1 MSERAVQKVIRWRA
15 KGLSLKL
22 AQGQAVATTHRYLE
36 AMIEPP
42 QDPPIAFEREVDVPR
57 IRWNPKKE
65 PFGAH
70 IDRFR
75 KAVLRDQETLGKIF
89 QWKGR
94 VILCSD
100 FRNLD
105 FAYALVWWINHHTP
119 ETLAQL
125 PPDFE
130 VTYHATS
137 KQGEQARKRLETTPV
152 VAPLIPEKVTPKP
165 AQKVVTKPA
174 PKVAPEVKPPVVVKT
189 APVKVSV
196 GLSRR
201 SKTT

>member
-42 QDPPIAFEREVDVPR
+42 QDSPIAFEREVNVPR

-75 KAVLRDQETLGKIF
+75 KAVLRDPETLGKIF

-94 VILCSD
+94 VVLCSD
-100 FRNLD
+100 FRNFD
-105 FAYALVWWINHHTP
+105 YANALVWWINFHTP
-119 ETLAQL
+119 ETLAQI

-130 VTYHATS
+130 ATYHATS
-137 KQGEQARKRLETTPV
+137 KRGEKARATQKPAPV
-152 VAPLIPEKVTPKP
+152 MAPPAPKP
-165 AQKVVTKPA
+165 APKVVTKPA
-174 PKVAPEVKPPVVVKT
+174 PKVVPKVKPPVVVKS

-201 SKTT
+201 SKTP

>member
-1 MSERAVQKVIRWRA
+1 MWWPVARAPHSAHKIGPRYHGPTSIFRRFSKVKPPHHGVGHTPVEKQKRDPLMSERAVQKVIRWRA

-42 QDPPIAFEREVDVPR
+42 QDSPIAFEREVNVPR

-75 KAVLRDQETLGKIF
+75 KAVLRDPETLGKIF

-94 VILCSD
+94 VVLCSD
-100 FRNLD
+100 FRNFD
-105 FAYALVWWINHHTP
+105 YANALVWWINFHTP
-119 ETLAQL
+119 ETLARFRRTLKQL
-125 PPDFE
+125 TTP
-130 VTYHATS
+130 HRSGA
-137 KQGEQARKRLETTPV
+137 KRLGPH
-152 VAPLIPEKVTPKP
+152 KN
-165 AQKVVTKPA
+165 
-174 PKVAPEVKPPVVVKT
+174 PP
-189 APVKVSV
+189 P
-196 GLSRR
+196 
-201 SKTT
+201 